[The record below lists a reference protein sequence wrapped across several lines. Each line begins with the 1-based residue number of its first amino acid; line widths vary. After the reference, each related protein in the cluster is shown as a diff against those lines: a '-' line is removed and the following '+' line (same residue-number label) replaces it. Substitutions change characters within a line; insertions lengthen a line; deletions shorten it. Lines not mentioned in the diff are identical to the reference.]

1 MQAQQLAGI
10 GDVDQRQRV
19 VQFGADLEQ
28 GDYGEALHARSDAAR
43 RAGGFRDDQGQL
55 VADIDME
62 APRGDLAE
70 DDAELARLEV
80 VQAALDDV
88 LTDDGNLALLLRV
101 DAVDQHR
108 QHIALVRQ
116 HALQFGERRR
126 ADHLA
131 VPKRRV
137 GDGLP
142 VVQRL
147 RRADGGMRHHAEDPR
162 AHFLL
167 EAVHHREH
175 DDHRQ
180 HAQRQADHRGQRDE
194 RDVVVAAFG
203 AGVAQ
208 AYEER

>member
-1 MQAQQLAGI
+1 
-10 GDVDQRQRV
+10 
-19 VQFGADLEQ
+19 
-28 GDYGEALHARSDAAR
+28 
-43 RAGGFRDDQGQL
+43 
-55 VADIDME
+55 ME

-131 VPKRRV
+131 VPQRRV

-142 VVQRL
+142 VVRCAAL
-147 RRADGGMRHHAEDPR
+147 MVACGTMPR
-162 AHFLL
+162 IRVRISFWKPFITESTMIIASTPSARPII
-167 EAVHHREH
+167 EVSEMN
-175 DDHRQ
+175 
-180 HAQRQADHRGQRDE
+180 E
-194 RDVVVAAFG
+194 M
-203 AGVAQ
+203 
-208 AYEER
+208 